1 MRVKTIAGCLVAV
14 VTLAVAAAAVALGSG
29 GRQGMGIVRA
39 SDTTPVGSTG
49 TTGPSGAGVATTL
62 TALPHATVADGTLPI
77 VVRLSGA
84 VTPGS
89 PTPQLL
95 PTVAGR
101 WTRSKNLET
110 FTPTSSLEPCTTYH
124 LTVWSRTTA
133 AGQLPLGTKRVV
145 TFAVTCPGAHAVQ
158 QALARLHYL
167 PYRFHPHTPTISE
180 SGPMTRAAAAHAAFK
195 SPPGHFVRVIKD
207 APPLAAGQLDA
218 TTRGALEV
226 FQETH
231 GSAASG
237 TADAATWAALLGA
250 EAGNHTDRTPYTFV
264 TVSQRQPESLEVHRG
279 NKIALKTAANT
290 GVPGAP
296 TANGVFPIF
305 ARYVST
311 TMTGTNPDGSHYSD
325 PGVPWVNYFNGGDAV
340 HGFNR
345 PGYGYPQSDGCV
357 ELPPA
362 TAAVVFK
369 MLAIGDIVVVS
380 G

>member
-1 MRVKTIAGCLVAV
+1 VAV

-29 GRQGMGIVRA
+29 GSRGLGMARA
-39 SDTTPVGSTG
+39 SDTTSLGASGTTG
-49 TTGPSGAGVATTL
+49 TTGGSGIAATTL
-62 TALPHATVADGTLPI
+62 TALPHATVADGTLPV

-84 VTPGS
+84 VAPGS

-95 PTVAGR
+95 PAVAGR
-101 WTRSKNLET
+101 WATAKNLET
-110 FTPTSSLEPCTTYH
+110 FTPRSSLEPCTTYH
-124 LTVWSRTTA
+124 VTVWAKTTA
-133 AGQLPLGTKRVV
+133 VGLLPLGTKRVV
-145 TFAVTCPGAHAVQ
+145 TFAVACPGMHAVQ

-167 PYRFHPHTPTISE
+167 PYRFHPHTPASSA

-195 SPPGHFVRVIKD
+195 PPSGHFVRVIKD
-207 APPLAAGQLDA
+207 APPLAAGQPDA

-231 GSAASG
+231 GAAPSG

-250 EAGNHTDRTPYTFV
+250 EAGDHTDRTPYTFV
-264 TVSQRQPESLEVHRG
+264 TVSQRQPELLEVHRG
-279 NKIALKTAANT
+279 DKIALKSATNT

-296 TANGVFPIF
+296 TANGVFAIY

-357 ELPPA
+357 ELPPS